1 MLDLIV
7 CNTYTNTLFTI
18 HFSAHGQTQV
28 SKKYSHQGSSKCNNC
43 SNYHRI
49 LSYFVNIY
57 WEHLF
62 CTKSS
67 QYWCQKKLEN
77 FMMYPIHQS
86 WLKLFIAWLG
96 KLTMLNSVLYR
107 QSQSRREHNVRFYFH
122 SEAYCTAFITEWIEF
137 GPYFQCVYILIAPDI
152 PNSNSHY
159 SLNCHSTSLFQNKL
173 KIAVLRPSPPPF
185 KKCFSLFRSA

>member
-1 MLDLIV
+1 MFV
-7 CNTYTNTLFTI
+7 I
-18 HFSAHGQTQV
+18 HIQIHYLPYMDFSAHGQTQV

-49 LSYFVNIY
+49 LSYFVNINIY

-67 QYWCQKKLEN
+67 QYWCQKMLEK

-96 KLTMLNSVLYR
+96 KLTMLNSVLYC
-107 QSQSRREHNVRFYFH
+107 QSQSRREHNCQV
-122 SEAYCTAFITEWIEF
+122 
-137 GPYFQCVYILIAPDI
+137 
-152 PNSNSHY
+152 
-159 SLNCHSTSLFQNKL
+159 LF
-173 KIAVLRPSPPPF
+173 P
-185 KKCFSLFRSA
+185 FRSILYCIHNWMNWIWSIFPMPIYTYSTRYSKLELTLFI

>member
-1 MLDLIV
+1 MHYLP
-7 CNTYTNTLFTI
+7 YMY
-18 HFSAHGQTQV
+18 FSAHGQTQV

-49 LSYFVNIY
+49 LSYFVNINIY

-107 QSQSRREHNVRFYFH
+107 QSQSRREHNCQVLFPFR
-122 SEAYCTAFITEWIEF
+122 SILYCIHNWMNWIWSIF
-137 GPYFQCVYILIAPDI
+137 PMPIYTI

-159 SLNCHSTSLFQNKL
+159 SFNCHSTSLFQNKL